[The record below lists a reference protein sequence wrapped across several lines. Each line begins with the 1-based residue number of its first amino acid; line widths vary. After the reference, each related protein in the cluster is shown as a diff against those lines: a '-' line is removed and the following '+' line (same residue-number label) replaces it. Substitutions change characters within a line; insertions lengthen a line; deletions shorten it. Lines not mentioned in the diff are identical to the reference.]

1 MRREALPVRRAGP
14 ADASAIRQIH
24 LAAFPTPAEADLV
37 ERLERDR
44 DSIVSL
50 VAEQDGRPA
59 GHILLSRMRVA
70 EDGRDWRALGLGP
83 VAVLPDLQR
92 KGLGSA
98 LIRAA
103 LAEAKEAGEEL
114 VFLVGDPAY
123 YRRFGFAAET
133 AAPFDSPY
141 AGSHLMALALSD
153 SPLPVRGRA
162 DYPPAFAALESAG

>member
-1 MRREALPVRRAGP
+1 MRQEALPLRRAGP
-14 ADASAIRQIH
+14 ADASAIREIH

-44 DSIVSL
+44 DSILSL
-50 VAEQDGRPA
+50 VAERNGRPA
-59 GHILLSRMRVA
+59 GHILLSRMRVSG
-70 EDGRDWRALGLGP
+70 DGRDYRALGLGP

-133 AAPFDSPY
+133 AAPFASPY
-141 AGSHLMALALSD
+141 AGPYLMALALSD
-153 SPLPVRGRA
+153 APLPVEGRA
-162 DYPPAFAALESAG
+162 DYPPAFAALE